1 MNDFGQQRRQRPG
14 KQGSRRL
21 SLIFLLTVSVLML
34 VVSMYGAR
42 ASAFEKARA
51 MVLDLFEPVLTV
63 FSMPINWVDNRVGD
77 VGDYFNVLD
86 QNEQLRAENEELRA
100 WMQEALTLRQQVDYF
115 KQMMDVKVADEAS
128 FVDAQVIGESG
139 GPYQRSLIVNAGTA
153 DGVEVGDG
161 VIGTSG
167 LVGHI
172 VTAGKSS
179 SRVLMLT
186 DFNNRTPV
194 FIEGVEVEAILAG
207 RFQDDPELKF
217 LAVRD
222 RAGIR
227 PGMRV
232 ITSGTGGN
240 LPRGL
245 AVGEIAQS
253 TDDMITVRLF
263 AQYND
268 TDFVRIVDYTFAE
281 ADPEQEESLEA
292 EAGETGDAPAGE
304 TAPAGGP
311 AGAGTPQSGRQDAP
325 VGDSPTEPGT
335 TQEAA
340 STVPSTTASTPL
352 QNTPAP
358 NTPVAE
364 AIADSGDV
372 NG

>member
-1 MNDFGQQRRQRPG
+1 MNDFGQHSRQRPG

-21 SLIFLLTVSVLML
+21 SMIFLLTVSVLML
-34 VVSMYGAR
+34 VISMYGAR
-42 ASAFEKARA
+42 ASAFEKARE

-77 VGDYFNVLD
+77 VGDYFNVLE
-86 QNEQLRAENEELRA
+86 QNEQLRAENAELRA

-217 LAVRD
+217 LATRD
-222 RAGIR
+222 RGGIR

-245 AVGEIAQS
+245 AVGEIARI
-253 TDDMITVRLF
+253 TDEQITVRLF
-263 AQYND
+263 AQYNN

-281 ADPEQEESLEA
+281 ADPEQQEVLEDGVMGNGVLPA
-292 EAGETGDAPAGE
+292 VVSPDGAAPETQA
-304 TAPAGGP
+304 
-311 AGAGTPQSGRQDAP
+311 AP
-325 VGDSPTEPGT
+325 VEPAAT
-335 TQEAA
+335 PDAAA
-340 STVPSTTASTPL
+340 STATPSA
-352 QNTPAP
+352 
-358 NTPVAE
+358 AE
-364 AIADSGDV
+364 AAIAAPGSAPIAEAVADTGDI

>member
-1 MNDFGQQRRQRPG
+1 MNDFGQQSRQRPG

-77 VGDYFNVLD
+77 VGDYFNTLE

-139 GPYQRSLIVNAGTA
+139 GPYQRSLIVNAGTS

-245 AVGEIAQS
+245 AVGEIAQN

-281 ADPEQEESLEA
+281 ADPEQQEVLEEGSEEQLE
-292 EAGETGDAPAGE
+292 EGTSGSAGTASEGAPAE
-304 TAPAGGP
+304 TPDQAPVQADTQPSPEGDTP
-311 AGAGTPQSGRQDAP
+311 TQPGTSQDAAL
-325 VGDSPTEPGT
+325 ET
-335 TQEAA
+335 TTSTAIAA
-340 STVPSTTASTPL
+340 
-352 QNTPAP
+352 
-358 NTPVAE
+358 PVAE
-364 AIADSGDV
+364 AVADSGDV